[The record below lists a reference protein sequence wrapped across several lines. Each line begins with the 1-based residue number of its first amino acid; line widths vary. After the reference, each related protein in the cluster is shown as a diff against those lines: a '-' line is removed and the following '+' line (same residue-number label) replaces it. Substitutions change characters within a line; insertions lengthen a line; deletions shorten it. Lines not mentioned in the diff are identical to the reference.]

1 MIRGS
6 LDFNAPTNDIKG
18 GRCEREDFLMVK
30 RQNPSWLCKL
40 GFHKWRNYGESV
52 VVTWQERT
60 PWGRA
65 RDPAVSTRKVLR
77 RFGTHSREVFTRR
90 KCLRCG
96 VDLKRRLVKNPDGS
110 LSCVGW
116 DSTSEFE
123 FEKDEEPE
131 RKTTGHKMV
140 R

>member
-1 MIRGS
+1 LVG
-6 LDFNAPTNDIKG
+6 LGFNSTTNNIKG
-18 GRCEREDFLMVK
+18 VRCEPEAFLMEK

-40 GFHKWRNYGESV
+40 GLHKWRDYGESV
-52 VVTWQERT
+52 VVTWKERT
-60 PWGRA
+60 QWG
-65 RDPAVSTRKVLR
+65 PPHTLSTRKFR
-77 RFGTHSREVFTRR
+77 SRFGTHSREVFTRR

-116 DSTSEFE
+116 DSAPEFE
-123 FEKDEEPE
+123 SEKDKETE
-131 RKTTGHKMV
+131 RKTTKRKIV